1 MLANAPMSLID
12 ASVPV
17 LEWCSYLRSAETA
30 PGASIPPSQKVI
42 FRVRQRR
49 QLIVVPTR
57 ENTNLVLVDFV
68 DQPMLIVD
76 PAGPTTFQFMP

>member
-1 MLANAPMSLID
+1 MFTTEITESTEKIL
-12 ASVPV
+12 
-17 LEWCSYLRSAETA
+17 
-30 PGASIPPSQKVI
+30 KVI